1 VEVPPVPIRLYVAAI
16 SILAATLVVA
26 LAQTSEGPLLE
37 RLWLTALFAALIALE
52 HPFEIRLARRGH
64 GESTSNEE
72 AIFAAMV
79 FLTSPLA
86 VILAIAAGFAAGNI
100 LLRRTPLK
108 GIFNVAAM
116 VLAAAAGLLVVEGL
130 GGARDADLAS
140 ALAVVAGA
148 AVYEAVNRA
157 TVAGALAVAGAADLW
172 TTLRDDLG
180 GRTLIAVGNVSVGL
194 LTGLAAAHDLWT
206 LPIGLAAMVALQF
219 AMSGHMRARA
229 ERQKLADIVASS
241 WDGIVTLDRHDR
253 VTSWN
258 PASEALTRYAADR
271 IVGLSFHEVFAL
283 MRAESEPA
291 AQSPLEQVSAF
302 RIQAANDGPRWIAM
316 SRAPLPEGG
325 SVLVLHDET
334 ARREIDELHTQQ
346 EQEKMRADFVANV
359 SHELR
364 TPLTSI
370 LGFADTLL
378 AHGTA
383 RREERRYT
391 EIIRDEAERL
401 RRLIDALLDLRQL
414 SEGTP
419 SAKPDAVDIAAL
431 LEEQVERFAE
441 GTSGHE
447 LVLDLAGGPLVVRGE
462 RGRLEQVVVNLLS
475 NAIKYSPA
483 GGTVT
488 VRGERYDG
496 TVQVG
501 VTDGGL
507 GIPAAQQEQIFA
519 KFFRVDTPERSSIS
533 GSGLGLA
540 LAREIVEA
548 HGGAIGFESAEGRGS
563 TFHFSLPAA

>member
-1 VEVPPVPIRLYVAAI
+1 VPIRLYVAAI
-16 SILAATLVVA
+16 SILAATLVVV
-26 LAQTSEGPLLE
+26 LAQTSDGALLE
-37 RLWLTALFAALIALE
+37 RLWLTALFAALLALQ

-86 VILAIAAGFAAGNI
+86 VVLAIAAGFAVGNV
-100 LLRRTPLK
+100 LVRRTPLK

-116 VLAAAAGLLVVEGL
+116 VLAASAGLLVVEAL
-130 GGARDADLAS
+130 GGARDADLAA
-140 ALAVVAGA
+140 ALAVVVGA
-148 AVYEAVNRA
+148 AVYEAANRL
-157 TVAGALAVAGAADLW
+157 TVAGALAVAGAAELRA
-172 TTLRDDLG
+172 TLRDDLG
-180 GRTLIAVGNVSVGL
+180 GRTLIVVGNVAVGL

-219 AMSGHMRARA
+219 ALSGHMRARA

-241 WDGIVTLDRHDR
+241 WDGIVTLDRQER

-258 PASEALTRYAADR
+258 PASEALTGYEADG
-271 IVGLSFHEVFAL
+271 IIGLPFSEVFAL
-283 MRAESEPA
+283 MHAESEPVA
-291 AQSPLEQVSAF
+291 HSALEQVSSF
-302 RIQAANDGPRWIAM
+302 RIETADDGHRWIAA

-334 ARREIDELHTQQ
+334 ARREIDEIRTEH
-346 EQEKMRADFVANV
+346 ERERMRADFVASV

-378 AHGTA
+378 AHGSA
-383 RREERRYT
+383 RGDERHYV
-391 EIIRDEAERL
+391 EIIRDEGERL
-401 RRLIDALLDLRQL
+401 RKLIDALLDLRQL
-414 SEGTP
+414 SEGAAT
-419 SAKPDAVDIAAL
+419 AKPDVVDIAEL
-431 LEEQVERFAE
+431 LEEQVERFGE
-441 GTSGHE
+441 CTSGHE
-447 LVLDLAGGPLVVRGE
+447 LVLDLAGRPLVVRGE
-462 RGRLEQVVVNLLS
+462 HGRLEQVVVNLLS

-496 TVQVG
+496 SVEVA
-501 VTDGGL
+501 VIDRGL
-507 GIPAAQQEQIFA
+507 GIPAAQQEQIFV
-519 KFFRVDTPERSSIS
+519 KFFRVDTPDRRTIT

-540 LAREIVEA
+540 LVREIVEA
-548 HGGAIGFESAEGRGS
+548 HGGAIGFESVEGRGS
-563 TFHFSLPAA
+563 TFRFRLPAA

>member
-1 VEVPPVPIRLYVAAI
+1 VPIRLYVAATAL
-16 SILAATLVVA
+16 LAATLVVA
-26 LAQTSEGPLLE
+26 LAQTSEGDLLE
-37 RLWLTALFAALIALE
+37 RAWLTALFAALLALE

-86 VILAIAAGFAAGNI
+86 VVFAIAVGFAAGNV
-100 LLRRTPLK
+100 LLRRSPLK
-108 GIFNVAAM
+108 GIFNVSAM
-116 VLAAAAGLLVVEGL
+116 VLAAAAGLLVVEAL
-130 GGARDADLAS
+130 GGAREADLAA

-148 AVYEAVNRA
+148 AVYEAVNRVI
-157 TVAGALAVAGAADLW
+157 VAGALAVAGAADLR

-229 ERQKLADIVASS
+229 ERQKLADIVSSS
-241 WDGIVTLDRHDR
+241 WDGIVTLDRQER

-258 PASEALTRYAADR
+258 PASEALTGYTADR
-271 IVGLSFHEVFAL
+271 TLGRPFGEVFAL
-283 MRAESEPA
+283 MQAQSEPA
-291 AQSPLEQVSAF
+291 AERPLEQVSAF
-302 RIQAANDGPRWIAM
+302 RIRAANDGPRWVAV
-316 SRAPLPEGG
+316 SKAPLPEGG

-334 ARREIDELHTQQ
+334 ARREVEEIRTAQ
-346 EQEKMRADFVANV
+346 EREQMRADFVASV

-378 AHGTA
+378 ARGSA
-383 RREERRYT
+383 RGDERHYV

-414 SEGTP
+414 SDGRP
-419 SAKPDAVDIAAL
+419 GSKSDVVDIAQL

-441 GTSGHE
+441 RSSGHE
-447 LVLDLAGGPLVVRGE
+447 LELDLTGGPLVVRGE

-475 NAIKYSPA
+475 NAIKYSPD

-488 VRGERYDG
+488 VRGAGYDG
-496 TVQVG
+496 TVEVG
-501 VTDGGL
+501 VTDRGL

-519 KFFRVDTPERSSIS
+519 KFFRVDTPDRRTIT

-540 LAREIVEA
+540 LAREIVEV
-548 HGGAIGFESAEGRGS
+548 HGGSIGFESAEGRGS
-563 TFHFSLPAA
+563 TFHFRLPAA

>member
-1 VEVPPVPIRLYVAAI
+1 VPIRLYVAAI

-26 LAQTSEGPLLE
+26 LALTSGGGLLE
-37 RLWLTALFAALIALE
+37 RAWLTALFAALLALE
-52 HPFEIRLARRGH
+52 HPFEIRIARRHH

-86 VILAIAAGFAAGNI
+86 VVFAIAAGFAAGNVI
-100 LLRRTPLK
+100 LRRSPLK
-108 GIFNVAAM
+108 GVFNVSAM
-116 VLAAAAGLLVVEGL
+116 VLAASAGLLVVEAL
-130 GGARDADLAS
+130 GGAGDADLGA

-157 TVAGALAVAGAADLW
+157 AVAGALAVAGAADFRS
-172 TTLRDDLG
+172 TLRDDLS
-180 GRTLIAVGNVSVGL
+180 GRALIAVGNISVGL

-219 AMSGHMRARA
+219 ALSGHMRARA
-229 ERQKLADIVASS
+229 ERQKLADIVESS
-241 WDGIVTLDRHDR
+241 WDGIVTLDRHAR

-258 PASEALTRYAADR
+258 PASQTLTGYTADR
-271 IVGLSFHEVFAL
+271 IVGLPFADVIAL
-283 MRAESEPA
+283 MRAERGPA
-291 AQSPLEQVSAF
+291 AERPLEQVSAF
-302 RIQAANDGPRWIAM
+302 RIQAADGAHRWIAM
-316 SRAPLPEGG
+316 SSAPLPEGG

-334 ARREIDELHTQQ
+334 ARREIDELRTQQ
-346 EQEKMRADFVANV
+346 EREKMRADFVASV

-378 AHGTA
+378 VHGSA
-383 RREERRYT
+383 RGDERHYV

-414 SEGTP
+414 SEG
-419 SAKPDAVDIAAL
+419 AGRAEPDVVDLAEL
-431 LEEQVERFAE
+431 LEEQVDRFAE
-441 GTSGHE
+441 RTSGHE
-447 LVLDLAGGPLVVRGE
+447 LVLDLAGRPLVVKGE

-475 NAIKYSPA
+475 NAIKYSPS

-488 VRGERYDG
+488 VRGQRDDG
-496 TVQVG
+496 TVRVG
-501 VTDGGL
+501 VTDRGL
-507 GIPAAQQEQIFA
+507 GIPAGQQEQIFT
-519 KFFRVDTPERSSIS
+519 KFFRVDSPERTMIT

-540 LAREIVEA
+540 LSREIVEA

-563 TFHFSLPAA
+563 TFHFRLPAA

>member
-1 VEVPPVPIRLYVAAI
+1 VPSVPIRLYVAATAL
-16 SILAATLVVA
+16 LAATLVVA
-26 LAQTSEGPLLE
+26 LAQTSEGDMLE
-37 RLWLTALFAALIALE
+37 RAWLTALFAALLALE

-86 VILAIAAGFAAGNI
+86 VVLAIAAGFAAGNV

-108 GIFNVAAM
+108 GIFNVSAM
-116 VLAAAAGLLVVEGL
+116 VLAAAAGLLVVEAL
-130 GGARDADLAS
+130 GGARDADLAA

-148 AVYEAVNRA
+148 AVYEAVNRV
-157 TVAGALAVAGAADLW
+157 TVAGALAVAGAADVR

-219 AMSGHMRARA
+219 ALSGHMRARA

-258 PASEALTRYAADR
+258 PASEALTGYTADR
-271 IVGLSFHEVFAL
+271 IIGLPFDEVFRL
-283 MRAESEPA
+283 VNAESDPA
-291 AQSPLEQVSAF
+291 AHSAHEQVSAF
-302 RIQAANDGPRWIAM
+302 RIRPANDDARWVAV

-325 SVLVLHDET
+325 SVLVLHDQS
-334 ARREIDELHTQQ
+334 AQREIDEMRTKQ
-346 EQEKMRADFVANV
+346 EREQMRADFVASV

-378 AHGTA
+378 AHGTTDGDQ
-383 RREERRYT
+383 RRYV
-391 EIIRDEAERL
+391 EIIRDEGERL

-414 SEGTP
+414 GDGTTG
-419 SAKPDAVDIAAL
+419 SKQDVVDIAEL

-441 GTSGHE
+441 RTSGHE
-447 LVLDLAGGPLVVRGE
+447 LVLDLAGRPLAVVGE
-462 RGRLEQVVVNLLS
+462 RGRLEQVVVNLIS

-483 GGTVT
+483 GGEVT
-488 VRGERYDG
+488 VRGERENG
-496 TVQVG
+496 TIQVG
-501 VTDGGL
+501 VTDRGL

-519 KFFRVDTPERSSIS
+519 KFFRVDAPDRSTIS

-548 HGGAIGFESAEGRGS
+548 HGGAIGFESTEGRGS
-563 TFHFSLPAA
+563 TFHFRLPAA

>member
-1 VEVPPVPIRLYVAAI
+1 MPIRLYVAAV
-16 SILAATLVVA
+16 SILAATLVVV
-26 LAQTSEGPLLE
+26 LAQTSEGDLLD
-37 RLWLTALFAALIALE
+37 RPWLTALFAALLALE

-86 VILAIAAGFAAGNI
+86 VVLAIAAGFAAGNV

-108 GIFNVAAM
+108 GTFNVAAM
-116 VLAAAAGLLVVEGL
+116 VLAASAGLLVVEAL
-130 GGARDADLAS
+130 GGAREADLAA

-157 TVAGALAVAGAADLW
+157 AVAGALAVAGAADLW
-172 TTLRDDLG
+172 TTLKDDLG
-180 GRTLIAVGNVSVGL
+180 GRSLIAVGNVSVGV

-219 AMSGHMRARA
+219 ALSGHMRARA

-258 PASEALTRYAADR
+258 PASEALTGYTADR
-271 IVGLSFHEVFAL
+271 VVGVPFDEVFAL
-283 MRAESEPA
+283 MQAESEPA
-291 AQSPLEQVSAF
+291 AESPLEQVLAFCIQSANGD
-302 RIQAANDGPRWIAM
+302 RRWVAV

-334 ARREIDELHTQQ
+334 ARREVDEMRTQQ
-346 EQEKMRADFVANV
+346 EREKMRADFVASV

-370 LGFADTLL
+370 LGFSDTLL
-378 AHGTA
+378 ARGSA
-383 RREERRYT
+383 SGEERHYV

-401 RRLIDALLDLRQL
+401 RRLIEALLDLRQL
-414 SEGTP
+414 SERGAR
-419 SAKPDAVDIAAL
+419 SKSDVVDIGQL
-431 LEEQVERFAE
+431 LEEQVARFAE
-441 GTSGHE
+441 RTSGHE
-447 LVLDLAGGPLVVRGE
+447 LVLDMADGPLVVRGE

-475 NAIKYSPA
+475 NAIKYSPG

-488 VRGERYDG
+488 VRGVRDDG
-496 TVQVG
+496 TVEVG
-501 VTDGGL
+501 VTDRGL
-507 GIPAAQQEQIFA
+507 GIPAGQQEQIFA
-519 KFFRVDTPERSSIS
+519 KFFRVDTPDRRAIT

-548 HGGAIGFESAEGRGS
+548 HGGAIGFESTEGRGS
-563 TFHFSLPAA
+563 TFHFRLPAA

>member
-1 VEVPPVPIRLYVAAI
+1 MPSVPIRLYVAAI
-16 SILAATLVVA
+16 SILAATLVVV
-26 LAQTSEGPLLE
+26 LAWTSEGNLLE
-37 RLWLTALFAALIALE
+37 RLWLTALFAALLAFE

-86 VILAIAAGFAAGNI
+86 VVLAIAAGFAAGNV

-108 GIFNVAAM
+108 GFFNVAAM
-116 VLAAAAGLLVVEGL
+116 VLAAAAGLLVVEAL
-130 GGARDADLAS
+130 GGANDPDLAS

-148 AVYEAVNRA
+148 AVYEAVNRVA
-157 TVAGALAVAGAADLW
+157 VAGALAVAGAGGLW

-180 GRTLIAVGNVSVGL
+180 GRTLIAVGNISVGL
-194 LTGLAAAHDLWT
+194 LTGLAAANDLWT

-219 AMSGHMRARA
+219 ALSGHMRARA

-241 WDGIVTLDRHDR
+241 WDGIVTLDRHER

-258 PASEALTRYAADR
+258 PASEALSGYAAER
-271 IVGLSFHEVFAL
+271 TVGLPFDEVFAL
-283 MRAESEPA
+283 MGAESEPDP
-291 AQSPLEQVSAF
+291 QSSHAQVSAV
-302 RIQAANDGPRWIAM
+302 RIQGANDDRRWIAV
-316 SRAPLPEGG
+316 SRAPLPDGG

-334 ARREIDELHTQQ
+334 ARREIAEIRAHQ
-346 EQEKMRADFVANV
+346 ERERMRADFVASV

-378 AHGTA
+378 ARGSA
-383 RREERRYT
+383 RGEQRHFI

-401 RRLIDALLDLRQL
+401 RRLIDALLDLRRL
-414 SEGTP
+414 SEGAAP
-419 SAKPDAVDIAAL
+419 QAKLDVVDVAEL
-431 LEEQVERFAE
+431 LEEQVGLFAE
-441 GTSGHE
+441 RTSGHE

-462 RGRLEQVVVNLLS
+462 RDRLEQVVVNLLS

-488 VRGERYDG
+488 VRGARYDG
-496 TVQVG
+496 TVEVG
-501 VTDGGL
+501 VTDRGL
-507 GIPAAQQEQIFA
+507 GIPAAQQEQIFV
-519 KFFRVDTPERSSIS
+519 KFFRVDTPERRTIA

-563 TFHFSLPAA
+563 TFHFRLPAA

>member
-1 VEVPPVPIRLYVAAI
+1 VPIRLYVAAI
-16 SILAATLVVA
+16 SLLAATLVVA
-26 LAQTSEGPLLE
+26 LAQTSGGGLLE
-37 RLWLTALFAALIALE
+37 RPWLTVLFAALVALE
-52 HPFEIRLARRGH
+52 HPFEIRLARREH

-86 VILAIAAGFAAGNI
+86 VILAIAAGFAAGNV
-100 LLRRTPLK
+100 LQRRTPLK
-108 GIFNVAAM
+108 GIFNVATM
-116 VLAAAAGLLVVEGL
+116 VLAAATGLLVVEAL
-130 GGARDADLAS
+130 GGARDADLAA

-157 TVAGALAVAGAADLW
+157 AVAGALAVAGAAGLW

-194 LTGLAAAHDLWT
+194 LAGLAAAHDLWT
-206 LPIGLAAMVALQF
+206 LPIGLAATVALQF
-219 AMSGHMRARA
+219 ALSGHMRARA

-258 PASEALTRYAADR
+258 PASEALTGYPADR
-271 IVGLSFHEVFAL
+271 IMGLPFDEVFTL
-283 MRAESEPA
+283 VRADVEA
-291 AQSPLEQVSAF
+291 AAHGPLEQVSTF
-302 RIQAANDGPRWIAM
+302 RIEAANDGPRWVAV

-334 ARREIDELHTQQ
+334 ARREIDQMRT
-346 EQEKMRADFVANV
+346 EQERERLRADFVASV

-378 AHGTA
+378 VRSSVSGDQRHFV
-383 RREERRYT
+383 

-414 SEGTP
+414 SEG
-419 SAKPDAVDIAAL
+419 AERREPDVVDLAEL
-431 LEEQVERFAE
+431 LEEQVDRFAE
-441 GTSGHE
+441 RTSGHE
-447 LVLDLAGGPLVVRGE
+447 LVLDLAGRPLAVRAE
-462 RGRLEQVVVNLLS
+462 RRRLEQVVVNLLS

-483 GGTVT
+483 GGKVT
-488 VRGERYDG
+488 VRGECDDG
-496 TVQVG
+496 AVQVG
-501 VTDGGL
+501 VTDRGL
-507 GIPAAQQEQIFA
+507 GIPEAQQEQIFT
-519 KFFRVDTPERSSIS
+519 KFFRVDTPDRTTIT

-540 LAREIVEA
+540 LSREIVEA
-548 HGGAIGFESAEGRGS
+548 YGGAIGFESAEGRGS
-563 TFHFSLPAA
+563 TFHFRLPAA

>member
-1 VEVPPVPIRLYVAAI
+1 MPIRLYVAATAL
-16 SILAATLVVA
+16 LAATLVVA
-26 LAQTSEGPLLE
+26 LAQASEGDMLE
-37 RLWLTALFAALIALE
+37 RAWLTALFAALLALE

-86 VILAIAAGFAAGNI
+86 VVLAIAVGFAAGNV

-108 GIFNVAAM
+108 GIFNVSAM
-116 VLAAAAGLLVVEGL
+116 VLAAAAGLLVVEAL
-130 GGARDADLAS
+130 GGARDADLAA

-148 AVYEAVNRA
+148 AVYEAVNRV
-157 TVAGALAVAGAADLW
+157 TVAGALAVAGAAAVR

-180 GRTLIAVGNVSVGL
+180 GRTLIALGNVSIGL

-219 AMSGHMRARA
+219 ALSGHMQARA

-241 WDGIVTLDRHDR
+241 WDGIVTLDRNDR

-258 PASEALTRYAADR
+258 PASEALTGYAADR
-271 IVGLSFHEVFAL
+271 IIGLPFDEVFRL
-283 MRAESEPA
+283 VHAESDPA
-291 AQSPLEQVSAF
+291 AHSAHEQVSAF
-302 RIQAANDGPRWIAM
+302 RIQPANDEARWVAV
-316 SRAPLPEGG
+316 SRAPLPAGG
-325 SVLVLHDET
+325 TVLVLHDQS
-334 ARREIDELHTQQ
+334 AQREIDEMRQRQ
-346 EQEKMRADFVANV
+346 EREQMRADFVASV

-378 AHGTA
+378 TYGSTDGDQ
-383 RREERRYT
+383 RRYV
-391 EIIRDEAERL
+391 EIIRDEGERL

-414 SEGTP
+414 GEGTTG
-419 SAKPDAVDIAAL
+419 SKQDVVDIAEL

-441 GTSGHE
+441 RTSGHE
-447 LVLDLAGGPLVVRGE
+447 LVLDLAGRPLVVVGE
-462 RGRLEQVVVNLLS
+462 RGRLEQVVVNLIS

-483 GGTVT
+483 GGEVT
-488 VRGERYDG
+488 VRGERENG
-496 TVQVG
+496 EIQVG
-501 VTDGGL
+501 VTDRGL

-519 KFFRVDTPERSSIS
+519 KFFRVDAPDRTTIS

-548 HGGAIGFESAEGRGS
+548 HGGAIGFESTEGRGS
-563 TFHFSLPAA
+563 TFHFRLPAA

>member
-1 VEVPPVPIRLYVAAI
+1 VPVRLYVAAI
-16 SILAATLVVA
+16 SILAATLVVV
-26 LAQTSEGPLLE
+26 LAETSDGGLLE
-37 RLWLTALFAALIALE
+37 RPWLTVLFATVLALE
-52 HPFEIRLARRGH
+52 HPFEIRLARRQH

-86 VILAIAAGFAAGNI
+86 VVLAIAAGFAAGNV

-116 VLAAAAGLLVVEGL
+116 VLAASAGLLVVEAL
-130 GGARDADLAS
+130 GGAQNADLAA

-148 AVYEAVNRA
+148 AVYEAVNRVA
-157 TVAGALAVAGAADLW
+157 VAGALAVAGAADLG

-219 AMSGHMRARA
+219 ALTGHMRARA

-258 PASEALTRYAADR
+258 PASEAVTGHAADR
-271 IVGLSFHEVFAL
+271 VVGLRFDEVFRL
-283 MRAESEPA
+283 LRAESDPA

-302 RIQAANDGPRWIAM
+302 RIQAEDDSARWIAV

-325 SVLVLHDET
+325 SVLVLHDQT
-334 ARREIDELHTQQ
+334 AQREIDELRT
-346 EQEKMRADFVANV
+346 EQEREQMRADFVASV

-378 AHGTA
+378 AHGSTSG
-383 RREERRYT
+383 EQRRYV
-391 EIIRDEAERL
+391 EIIRDEGERL
-401 RRLIDALLDLRQL
+401 RRLIDALLDLRRL
-414 SEGTP
+414 GERAP
-419 SAKPDAVDIAAL
+419 STTADPVDIAEL
-431 LEEQVERFAE
+431 LEEQVVRFAE
-441 GTSGHE
+441 RTSGHE
-447 LVLDLAGGPLVVRGE
+447 LVLDLAGRPLVVLGE

-483 GGTVT
+483 GGTVI
-488 VRGERYDG
+488 VRGERDDG
-496 TVQVG
+496 TVEVG
-501 VTDGGL
+501 VTDRGL

-519 KFFRVDTPERSSIS
+519 KFFRVDAPDRTAIA

-548 HGGAIGFESAEGRGS
+548 HGGAIGFESSEGRGS

>member
-1 VEVPPVPIRLYVAAI
+1 MPIRLYVAAV
-16 SILAATLVVA
+16 SILAATFVVV
-26 LAQTSEGPLLE
+26 LAQTSDGGLLE
-37 RLWLTALFAALIALE
+37 RLWLTALFAALIALQ

-86 VILAIAAGFAAGNI
+86 VVLAIAAGFAAGNV

-116 VLAAAAGLLVVEGL
+116 VLAASAGLLVIEAL

-157 TVAGALAVAGAADLW
+157 AVAGALAVAGAADLW
-172 TTLRDDLG
+172 ATLRDDLG

-219 AMSGHMRARA
+219 ALSGHMRARA
-229 ERQKLADIVASS
+229 GRQKLADIVSSS

-258 PASEALTRYAADR
+258 PASEALTGYGADR
-271 IVGLSFHEVFAL
+271 VTGLPFDEVFAL
-283 MRAESEPA
+283 MRADNEAAAESP
-291 AQSPLEQVSAF
+291 SEQVSAF
-302 RIQAANDGPRWIAM
+302 RIQSANEGPRWVAM

-334 ARREIDELHTQQ
+334 ARREIDDLRTAQ
-346 EQEKMRADFVANV
+346 EREKMRADFVASV

-378 AHGTA
+378 VHGSA
-383 RREERRYT
+383 RGDERHYV

-414 SEGTP
+414 SDGGAR
-419 SAKPDAVDIAAL
+419 SRDVIDIAEL

-441 GTSGHE
+441 RISGHE
-447 LVLDLAGGPLVVRGE
+447 LELDLAGEPLIVRGE

-496 TVQVG
+496 TVEVG
-501 VTDGGL
+501 VTDRGL
-507 GIPAAQQEQIFA
+507 GIPSAQQEQIFV

-563 TFHFSLPAA
+563 TFHFTLPAA

>member
-1 VEVPPVPIRLYVAAI
+1 MPIRLYVAAV
-16 SILAATLVVA
+16 SILAATFVVV
-26 LAQTSEGPLLE
+26 LAQTSDGGLLE
-37 RLWLTALFAALIALE
+37 RLWLTALFAALIALQ

-86 VILAIAAGFAAGNI
+86 VVLAIAAGFAAGNV

-116 VLAAAAGLLVVEGL
+116 VLAASAGLLVIEAL

-157 TVAGALAVAGAADLW
+157 AVAGALAVAGAADLW
-172 TTLRDDLG
+172 ATLRDDLG
-180 GRTLIAVGNVSVGL
+180 GRTLIAVGNVSVGV

-219 AMSGHMRARA
+219 ALSGHMRARA
-229 ERQKLADIVASS
+229 GRQKLADIVSSS

-258 PASEALTRYAADR
+258 PASEALTGYGADR
-271 IVGLSFHEVFAL
+271 VTGLPFDEVFAL
-283 MRAESEPA
+283 MRADNEAAAESP
-291 AQSPLEQVSAF
+291 SEQVSAF
-302 RIQAANDGPRWIAM
+302 RIQSANEGPRWVAM

-334 ARREIDELHTQQ
+334 ARREIDDLRTAQ
-346 EQEKMRADFVANV
+346 EREKMRADFVASV

-378 AHGTA
+378 VHGSA
-383 RREERRYT
+383 RGDERHYV

-414 SEGTP
+414 SDGGAR
-419 SAKPDAVDIAAL
+419 SRDVIDIAEL

-441 GTSGHE
+441 RISGHE
-447 LVLDLAGGPLVVRGE
+447 LELDLAGEPLIVRGE

-488 VRGERYDG
+488 VRGKRYDG

-507 GIPAAQQEQIFA
+507 GIPAAQQEQIFV

-563 TFHFSLPAA
+563 TFHFTLPAA

>member
-1 VEVPPVPIRLYVAAI
+1 MPSVPIRLYVAATAL
-16 SILAATLVVA
+16 LAATLVVA
-26 LAQTSEGPLLE
+26 LAQASEGDMLE
-37 RLWLTALFAALIALE
+37 RAWLTALFAALLALE

-86 VILAIAAGFAAGNI
+86 VVLAIAAGFAAGNV

-108 GIFNVAAM
+108 GIFNVSAM
-116 VLAAAAGLLVVEGL
+116 VLAAAAGLLVVEAL
-130 GGARDADLAS
+130 GGARDADLAA

-148 AVYEAVNRA
+148 AVYEAVNRV
-157 TVAGALAVAGAADLW
+157 TVAGALAVAGAAAVR

-180 GRTLIAVGNVSVGL
+180 GRTLIALGNVSIGL

-219 AMSGHMRARA
+219 ALSGHMQARA

-241 WDGIVTLDRHDR
+241 WDGIVTLDRNDR

-258 PASEALTRYAADR
+258 PASEALTGYAADR
-271 IVGLSFHEVFAL
+271 IIGLPFDEVFRL
-283 MRAESEPA
+283 VHAESDPA
-291 AQSPLEQVSAF
+291 AHSAHEQVSAF
-302 RIQAANDGPRWIAM
+302 RIQPADDEARWVAV
-316 SRAPLPEGG
+316 SRAPLPAGG
-325 SVLVLHDET
+325 TVLVLHDQS
-334 ARREIDELHTQQ
+334 AQREIDEMRQRQ
-346 EQEKMRADFVANV
+346 EREQMRADFVASV

-378 AHGTA
+378 TYGSTDGDQ
-383 RREERRYT
+383 RRYV
-391 EIIRDEAERL
+391 EIIRDEGERL

-414 SEGTP
+414 GEGTTG
-419 SAKPDAVDIAAL
+419 SRRDVVDIAEL

-441 GTSGHE
+441 RTSGHE
-447 LVLDLAGGPLVVRGE
+447 LVLDLAGRPLVVVGE
-462 RGRLEQVVVNLLS
+462 RGRLEQVVVNLIS

-483 GGTVT
+483 GGEVT
-488 VRGERYDG
+488 VRGERENG
-496 TVQVG
+496 EIQVG
-501 VTDGGL
+501 VTDRGL

-519 KFFRVDTPERSSIS
+519 KFFRVDAPDRTTIS

-548 HGGAIGFESAEGRGS
+548 HGGAIGFESTEGRGS
-563 TFHFSLPAA
+563 TFHFRLPAA